1 MTPDINQLKI
11 DRSSTPTV
19 KPRYP
24 LWWGLPLVIAVTA
37 ATAWQRGAEKVMT
50 DAPKVQAAVVAAPE
64 LAPEAAVGA
73 GNLPLVEDAEQPV
86 LDASGY
92 VVARRIATV
101 SSRVTG
107 KVLALHIE
115 EGQQIAKGQVMAEL
129 DDQQASISYGLAEA
143 ELAANEAALEEL
155 AVAYGFQQQTAQR
168 HRELAVAALISQ
180 QQADDSQRQ
189 LRQLAAQR
197 GNRQARVALARQQ
210 LALAAYQLAQHKIR
224 APFDGVVISK
234 NAQVGELMSAGAA
247 SGGFIRTGVGT
258 LVDMD
263 SLEIEVEIGERY
275 IQRVHTG
282 QPVVARLDA
291 YPDWAIDSEVLAIIP
306 TADRQK
312 GSIKVRIRLLQR
324 DPRILPD
331 MGVKVSFFNPR
342 QEA

>member
-11 DRSSTPTV
+11 DRSATPAA
-19 KPRYP
+19 KPQSR
-24 LWWGLPLVIAVTA
+24 LWWGLALAGVAMAALLWRQDAGEAPLA
-37 ATAWQRGAEKVMT
+37 APRA
-50 DAPKVQAAVVAAPE
+50 QAAEVATPAP
-64 LAPEAAVGA
+64 A
-73 GNLPLVEDAEQPV
+73 LPAHDNPVQDADQPV

-115 EGQQIAKGQVMAEL
+115 EGQQLARDQVMAEL
-129 DDQQASISYGLAEA
+129 DDQQARISYGLAEA
-143 ELAANEAALEEL
+143 ELAASQAALEEL
-155 AVAYGFQQQTAQR
+155 SIAHGFQLQTARR
-168 HRELAVAALISQ
+168 HRELAAVALISQ
-180 QQADDSQRQ
+180 QQADDSQRL

-197 GNRQARVALARQQ
+197 GNRQARVALAEQQ

-275 IQRVHTG
+275 IQRVQAG

-291 YPDWAIDSEVLAIIP
+291 YPDWPIDSEVLAIIP

-331 MGVKVSFFNPR
+331 MGVKVSFYTSR